1 MFTIFDPTI
10 RAIPQDHLLKPFP
23 RSYSDFM
30 EEISPESLYEGLLGW
45 GLFADKLPPMFSSE
59 SFMDYCR
66 RNPCMPKNRRSNWI
80 RFSYIRNVGV
90 KRDFGIPDPLAYERL
105 VRHLSTHWTDIKKIL
120 HENTRNQPYR
130 ISRIHIRKRKNTKSL
145 FSMNYRCWQIEES
158 PLPALLIGNRFTVD
172 CDISRC
178 FPSIYTHA
186 LDWAVLGKEVAKQ
199 NIHGKKCLWSHEL
212 DAWTMNTTNGE
223 THGLLVGPHASNL
236 LSELILTRIDK
247 ALFDK
252 KYRFLRH
259 IDDYRCYVDS
269 EAQAQAFILDLE
281 NELNLFGL
289 STNQKKTRV
298 SKMPLTSS
306 DDWVRAL
313 RTAFPRNTPLDRGD
327 VERFID
333 SAISSMQEAG
343 NGSTLSYAFSMLA
356 HSPMNHWGRQ
366 YYGDIALHL
375 AYTQP
380 YLLPFIEER
389 VINVAKIP
397 GERIRVFSNLL
408 YQKSII
414 ERDYLSAA
422 FALYYAIRY
431 GFKIDALT
439 DDDGID
445 SLIKAD
451 DCILSACAL
460 VYAQRHQDEKLHECL
475 ANRARELV
483 ANEDDFQRNWLFVYE
498 TLAADDLPGA
508 YSDGIWRSMKRNNVS
523 FVDQASIDAPLN
535 NIESREDTLEALKEL
550 TGVDSEGEVDRT
562 EERTTNEL

>member
-1 MFTIFDPTI
+1 MFTILDSTI
-10 RAIPQDHLLKPFP
+10 RTAPQDDLLQLFP
-23 RSYSDFM
+23 RNYSDFM

-66 RNPCMPKNRRSNWI
+66 STPHMPKSKRSNWI
-80 RFSYIRNVGV
+80 RFSYIRNVGI
-90 KRDFGIPDPLAYERL
+90 KRDFGIPDPLAYEHL
-105 VRHLSTHWTDIKKIL
+105 VRHLATHWTDIKKIL
-120 HENTRNQPYR
+120 RENTRNQPYR

-158 PLPALLIGNRFTVD
+158 PLPALLIGNRFAVD

-186 LDWAVLGKEVAKQ
+186 LDWAILGKETAKL
-199 NIHGKKCLWSHEL
+199 NIRGEKCPWSHEL
-212 DAWTMNTTNGE
+212 DTRTTNTTNGE

-247 ALFDK
+247 TLFDK

-269 EAQAQAFILDLE
+269 EAQARAFILDLE
-281 NELNLFGL
+281 NELNSFGL
-289 STNQKKTRV
+289 STNQKKTKV
-298 SKMPLTSS
+298 SKMPLASS

-313 RTAFPRNTPLDRGD
+313 RAALPRNIPLDRGD

-333 SAISSMQEAG
+333 SAISSAQETG
-343 NGSTLSYAFSMLA
+343 NGSALSYAFGMIARS
-356 HSPMNHWGRQ
+356 SMNHWGRQ

-397 GERIRVFSNLL
+397 SERIRVFSNIL
-408 YQKSII
+408 YQKSIS

-431 GFKIDALT
+431 SFKIATLDT
-439 DDDGID
+439 NEGIED
-445 SLIKAD
+445 LIKAD
-451 DCILSACAL
+451 DCVLHACSL
-460 VYAQRHQDEKLHECL
+460 VYAQRHRNEELLDRLTSC
-475 ANRARELV
+475 ARELV
-483 ANEDDFQRNWLFVYE
+483 TNEDDFQRNWLFVYE
-498 TLAADDLPGA
+498 ALTVGDLPGE
-508 YSDGIWRSMKRNNVS
+508 YSGGAWRSMKRKGIS
-523 FVDQASIDAPLN
+523 FIDQASIDAPLN
-535 NIESREDTLEALKEL
+535 NAESREDALKALKEL
-550 TGVDSEGEVDRT
+550 TEVDDESKIDRT
-562 EERTTNEL
+562 EERVTNEL